1 MNSLS
6 NTEYY
11 RLVYYVLVLLRLLL
25 FLLFKKKKNYYFLK
39 FFYILFLFL
48 FLFLFFLSVTSE
60 KIILVTP
67 SRIKQRELSLPPIL
81 MQVSDSFG
89 IKVIP
94 SECEICFR
102 IIRNPVRLNAR
113 WSHSDWARSGTQP
126 FGLNGEWH
134 GIIRNEFALWNGFK
148 RNDNFILICAE
159 SFGINLRKRFGL
171 KKNESQSNRVIRTFT
186 TNESVRR
193 KQISHSF
200 IIDRN
205 ESEMHGL
212 KRNRC
217 QFETCIR

>member
-113 WSHSDWARSGTQP
+113 WSHSD
-126 FGLNGEWH
+126 
-134 GIIRNEFALWNGFK
+134 
-148 RNDNFILICAE
+148 
-159 SFGINLRKRFGL
+159 
-171 KKNESQSNRVIRTFT
+171 
-186 TNESVRR
+186 
-193 KQISHSF
+193 
-200 IIDRN
+200 
-205 ESEMHGL
+205 
-212 KRNRC
+212 
-217 QFETCIR
+217 